1 MSQGAVR
8 NWGRILKFAKY
19 STWNYENI
27 PDNDQA
33 RKNFFIDR
41 VHYVGIQP
49 LDENDPAKG
58 VYTDPGHYDHHKQ
71 RQNNARSGLAGASL
85 FPQFGRGIFQAD
97 GTEIDIKGEKDEF
110 FKHGKYYM
118 ELSYAKIW
126 SESSL
131 MNIPQEKVSL
141 ATSYATAWDVGKATN
156 KNHELEI
163 DFVSKLKVGSK
174 FRFSGDPN
182 EKIFEISNLKQ
193 QKRYN
198 HTVFPGGNGD
208 YTVLK
213 MATHN
218 GTQKELKASQL
229 RGRATVDEFK
239 CTVKAFGTGAHTG
252 SQQYFNRFQSFFL
265 GSSASSSFFTVNGK
279 RTIEDEEALFGLAT
293 NRRLTWI
300 IEFKDVTVTQSGQ
313 AGPPNYNPL
322 NKTSGR
328 STTGT
333 VGSVNLMDEINDQ
346 FIEFVESSLDDENQ
360 LISNDPAIFETQP
373 KTDDGLDIYY
383 EASDFIDIGAH
394 GDTHELPWFNCY
406 SFGNG
411 VESNRIKDDFNQV
424 FVDKNAIVS
433 TTLQGEYEENQRKY
447 GLIYSGIYN
456 SKSGVNDTNQFIAA
470 EKITKDI
477 NPDYGSIQKL
487 YARNSDLLTLCEDK
501 VLRIQANKD
510 ALFNA
515 DGNVNVVATA
525 NVLGQTI
532 PFAGD
537 YGISKNPES
546 FAAEAYRVYFTDKQ
560 RGTVLRLSM
569 DGLTPI
575 SDYGMRDWFKDNLKS
590 TTEIAGS
597 YDINKKEY
605 NVTLKPGEDGENYT
619 VSYSEDVKGWSSF
632 KSFIPE
638 KGLSVSGNY
647 YTLASP
653 SANSKVW
660 WHHQG
665 LPETTENGVSAK
677 TANNFYGTQ
686 YYSDVTTV
694 FNEEPSMV
702 KVFKALSYEGT
713 QSKIHQN
720 TGDTENYYN
729 LVEDE
734 GWHAEAIVTDKQ
746 TGSINEFL
754 EKEGKWFNFIK
765 GDTTTLTNL
774 DTSEFTVQG
783 LGKITA
789 EDI

>member
-1 MSQGAVR
+1 
-8 NWGRILKFAKY
+8 
-19 STWNYENI
+19 
-27 PDNDQA
+27 
-33 RKNFFIDR
+33 
-41 VHYVGIQP
+41 
-49 LDENDPAKG
+49 
-58 VYTDPGHYDHHKQ
+58 
-71 RQNNARSGLAGASL
+71 
-85 FPQFGRGIFQAD
+85 
-97 GTEIDIKGEKDEF
+97 
-110 FKHGKYYM
+110 
-118 ELSYAKIW
+118 
-126 SESSL
+126 
-131 MNIPQEKVSL
+131 
-141 ATSYATAWDVGKATN
+141 
-156 KNHELEI
+156 
-163 DFVSKLKVGSK
+163 
-174 FRFSGDPN
+174 
-182 EKIFEISNLKQ
+182 
-193 QKRYN
+193 
-198 HTVFPGGNGD
+198 
-208 YTVLK
+208 
-213 MATHN
+213 
-218 GTQKELKASQL
+218 
-229 RGRATVDEFK
+229 
-239 CTVKAFGTGAHTG
+239 
-252 SQQYFNRFQSFFL
+252 
-265 GSSASSSFFTVNGK
+265 
-279 RTIEDEEALFGLAT
+279 
-293 NRRLTWI
+293 
-300 IEFKDVTVTQSGQ
+300 
-313 AGPPNYNPL
+313 
-322 NKTSGR
+322 
-328 STTGT
+328 
-333 VGSVNLMDEINDQ
+333 
-346 FIEFVESSLDDENQ
+346 
-360 LISNDPAIFETQP
+360 
-373 KTDDGLDIYY
+373 
-383 EASDFIDIGAH
+383 
-394 GDTHELPWFNCY
+394 
-406 SFGNG
+406 
-411 VESNRIKDDFNQV
+411 
-424 FVDKNAIVS
+424 
-433 TTLQGEYEENQRKY
+433 
-447 GLIYSGIYN
+447 LIYSGIYN
-456 SKSGVNDTNQFIAA
+456 SKSGINDTNQFIAA

-515 DGNVNVVATA
+515 DGNVNVVATT

-575 SDYGMRDWFKDNLKS
+575 SDYGMRDWFKDNLRS
-590 TTEIAGS
+590 ATEIAGS

-605 NVTLKPGEDGENYT
+605 NVTLKQDGGNYT
-619 VSYSEDVKGWSSF
+619 VSYNEDVKGWSSF

-647 YTLASP
+647 YTFASP
-653 SANSKVW
+653 SGNSKVW

-734 GWHAEAIVTDKQ
+734 GWHAEAITTDKQ

>member
-1 MSQGAVR
+1 
-8 NWGRILKFAKY
+8 
-19 STWNYENI
+19 
-27 PDNDQA
+27 
-33 RKNFFIDR
+33 
-41 VHYVGIQP
+41 
-49 LDENDPAKG
+49 
-58 VYTDPGHYDHHKQ
+58 
-71 RQNNARSGLAGASL
+71 
-85 FPQFGRGIFQAD
+85 
-97 GTEIDIKGEKDEF
+97 
-110 FKHGKYYM
+110 
-118 ELSYAKIW
+118 
-126 SESSL
+126 
-131 MNIPQEKVSL
+131 
-141 ATSYATAWDVGKATN
+141 
-156 KNHELEI
+156 
-163 DFVSKLKVGSK
+163 
-174 FRFSGDPN
+174 
-182 EKIFEISNLKQ
+182 
-193 QKRYN
+193 
-198 HTVFPGGNGD
+198 
-208 YTVLK
+208 
-213 MATHN
+213 
-218 GTQKELKASQL
+218 
-229 RGRATVDEFK
+229 
-239 CTVKAFGTGAHTG
+239 
-252 SQQYFNRFQSFFL
+252 
-265 GSSASSSFFTVNGK
+265 
-279 RTIEDEEALFGLAT
+279 
-293 NRRLTWI
+293 
-300 IEFKDVTVTQSGQ
+300 
-313 AGPPNYNPL
+313 
-322 NKTSGR
+322 
-328 STTGT
+328 
-333 VGSVNLMDEINDQ
+333 
-346 FIEFVESSLDDENQ
+346 
-360 LISNDPAIFETQP
+360 
-373 KTDDGLDIYY
+373 
-383 EASDFIDIGAH
+383 
-394 GDTHELPWFNCY
+394 
-406 SFGNG
+406 
-411 VESNRIKDDFNQV
+411 
-424 FVDKNAIVS
+424 
-433 TTLQGEYEENQRKY
+433 LQGEYEENQRKY

-590 TTEIAGS
+590 ATEIAGS

-702 KVFKALSYEGT
+702 KVFKA
-713 QSKIHQN
+713 
-720 TGDTENYYN
+720 
-729 LVEDE
+729 
-734 GWHAEAIVTDKQ
+734 
-746 TGSINEFL
+746 
-754 EKEGKWFNFIK
+754 
-765 GDTTTLTNL
+765 
-774 DTSEFTVQG
+774 
-783 LGKITA
+783 
-789 EDI
+789 